1 MRITILTLF
10 PEFFDS
16 FKTNSI
22 IGRAISRENVELNF
36 VNIRDFSL
44 DKTHRVDDRPIGGG
58 AGLVM
63 RLEPLLG
70 ALNSVKTASSHVILL
85 TPSGKQFKQKK
96 AQELA
101 KMEDV
106 ILVCGHYE
114 GVDRRFEDYVDE
126 CLSIGDFVLTGGEI
140 GAMAIADSIIRL
152 LDGVIS
158 PDSILEES
166 FSNPNFLEYPQYTFP
181 VVYDGKEVPD
191 ILLTGN
197 HQAVSRF
204 RQKEAIKRT
213 LEKRPDLLENYQWS
227 KKELVLLDEIK
238 NNSLSKLEKN
248 ALEKGKKFIKK

>member
-22 IGRAISRENVELNF
+22 IGRAISREKVELNF

-197 HQAVSRF
+197 HPVSYTHL
-204 RQKEAIKRT
+204 T
-213 LEKRPDLLENYQWS
+213 LPTILR
-227 KKELVLLDEIK
+227 V
-238 NNSLSKLEKN
+238 
-248 ALEKGKKFIKK
+248 